1 MTPVRTA
8 ELRLRVAAKRTI
20 AEGVVALD
28 LVAADGADLPP
39 WAPGAHID
47 LRCGEHIRQYSLCGD
62 PADRRYR
69 VAVRRDDPG
78 RGGSR
83 FVHDTL
89 AEGDEI
95 VGGGPRNNFPLV
107 EAKRYLFIAGGIGIT
122 PLLPMMAA
130 ARRGGV
136 EFRLAYGGRDRASM
150 PFLDALP
157 GQVSVHP
164 QDEVGLLDL
173 DALVGEPEVGT
184 AVYCCGPEPL
194 LRAIEDRAA
203 GWRDATLHVERFSP
217 REGAL
222 EGAAGPDEGFEV
234 ELASTGE
241 VLAVPAERSL
251 LAVLGDAGVPVLSS
265 CEEGTCGTCETGVLA
280 GEIDHRDSLLTPD
293 EQAAND
299 VMFPC
304 VSRARSPRLVLDL

>member
-1 MTPVRTA
+1 MTPAPTA

-47 LRCGEHIRQYSLCGD
+47 LRCGEHVRQYSLCGD
-62 PADRRYR
+62 PADRHYR
-69 VAVRRDDPG
+69 VAVRREEPG

-95 VGGGPRNNFPLV
+95 LGAGPRNNFPLV
-107 EAKRYLFIAGGIGIT
+107 EAKRYLFLAGGIGIT

-130 ARRGGV
+130 ALRDGV
-136 EFRLAYGGRDRASM
+136 ECRLAYGGRDRASM
-150 PFLDALP
+150 PFLDELS
-157 GQVSVHP
+157 GQVSLHP

-173 DALVGEPEVGT
+173 DTLVGEPEAGT

-194 LRAIEDRAA
+194 LRAIEERAA
-203 GWRDATLHVERFSP
+203 GWGEATLHVERFSP

-222 EGAAGPDEGFEV
+222 QGADGRFEV

-241 VLAVPAERSL
+241 VLTVPADRSL